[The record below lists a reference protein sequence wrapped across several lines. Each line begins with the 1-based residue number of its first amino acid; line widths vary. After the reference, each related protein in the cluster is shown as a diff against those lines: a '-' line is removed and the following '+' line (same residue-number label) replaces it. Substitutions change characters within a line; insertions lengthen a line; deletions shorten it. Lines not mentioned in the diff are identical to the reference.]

1 MGRHYSYRPGSF
13 YRVDDRTGF
22 PQRAERTRKQWNNLI
37 VDEAVWEP
45 RQPQD
50 LVKGV
55 KDQQSVQDARPLAPA
70 QFVGP
75 KWTTTTSDIAIGSYA
90 IPLASLSTFQ
100 FGDQIAIMTNAD
112 GGSMFYTTIVGVGG
126 SPLLNENGSILLA
139 EDGQAILIEPEES
152 VVAISSPL
160 PATVSSGSQ
169 VWNLM
174 P

>member
-1 MGRHYSYRPGSF
+1 
-13 YRVDDRTGF
+13 
-22 PQRAERTRKQWNNLI
+22 
-37 VDEAVWEP
+37 
-45 RQPQD
+45 
-50 LVKGV
+50 
-55 KDQQSVQDARPLAPA
+55 
-70 QFVGP
+70 
-75 KWTTTTSDIAIGSYA
+75 
-90 IPLASLSTFQ
+90 
-100 FGDQIAIMTNAD
+100 MTNAD